1 MYWIKFCYLG
11 KQSAITSIIPVFFV
25 TLTFQRK
32 FYLFTYFWMC
42 WVPYTWDEL
51 SKCSPKTRQAV
62 VEQLVALLRKDPKSL
77 YPRGPRDHGHLLC
90 QTAAFPGKQTVSRTR
105 GHQV

>member
-1 MYWIKFCYLG
+1 
-11 KQSAITSIIPVFFV
+11 
-25 TLTFQRK
+25 
-32 FYLFTYFWMC
+32 MC